1 MKKLICSLLT
11 LAALTAPVFAGVTI
25 DYDVEQAVG
34 PTGRQIQTRHR
45 HYYTRDAM
53 RADVKIGGTEMVL
66 ANAYINVKEPFIQL
80 RIGNG
85 KTAKLNI
92 HEYEDSVLP
101 DAIVT
106 PLDKTRTL
114 QECETKG
121 YKFKANH
128 MQGTFWLCSDPQWAE
143 ANTFTAALLKILE
156 PGAAGFRLYEQ
167 LLGVM
172 NKNGVVFEFEAKNNK
187 DKTIFSAH
195 IVNVKPAAYTKG
207 FIAIPENTPAK
218 AAAVA
223 AEKPT
228 EQ

>member
-1 MKKLICSLLT
+1 MKKLIPVLWI
-11 LAALTAPVFAGVTI
+11 LAALATPIFAGVTI

-53 RADVKIGGTEMVL
+53 RADVKIGGTEMIL

-85 KTAKLNI
+85 KIAKLNI

-106 PLDKTRTL
+106 PLDKTRTVL
-114 QECETKG
+114 ECETKG

-128 MQGTFWLCSDPQWAE
+128 IEGTFWLCSDPQWAE
-143 ANTFTAALLKILE
+143 ANNFTSSLLKILE

-172 NKNGVVFEFEAKNNK
+172 NKTGVVFEFTAKNNK

-195 IVNVKPAAYTKG
+195 AISAKQAAYTKG

-218 AAAVA
+218 APAVA
-223 AEKPT
+223 ADKPA